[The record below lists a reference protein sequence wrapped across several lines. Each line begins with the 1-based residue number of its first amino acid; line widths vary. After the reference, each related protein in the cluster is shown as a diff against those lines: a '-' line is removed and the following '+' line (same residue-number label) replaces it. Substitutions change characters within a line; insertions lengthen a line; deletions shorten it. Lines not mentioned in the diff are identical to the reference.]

1 MTNHDVLTDPNPAG
15 AWTQGIVPGGTF
27 LADFLYPAPAERRI
41 GAIIGWWERRRLPYN
56 LIIGGTGFVTMT
68 IGSLIMGLNGDFE
81 PLFWVR
87 SGIFWLVTANV
98 SYTLGPIAEIALQK
112 LFGRKLL
119 PSGPLL
125 FRAAVT
131 IAVGVTL
138 LPIIFIAL
146 GYLAMS
152 LGIGP

>member
-1 MTNHDVLTDPNPAG
+1 MERETTTDFALPSGPSSG
-15 AWTQGIVPGGTF
+15 GIVPGGTA
-27 LADFLYPAPAERRI
+27 LGDFLYPAPARRRV
-41 GAIIGWWERRRLPYN
+41 GAIIGWWEKRRLPYN
-56 LIIGGTGFVTMT
+56 LTIGGTGFVTVT

-87 SGIFWLVTANV
+87 SGIFWLVAANV

-112 LFGRKLL
+112 LFGRKLF
-119 PSGPLL
+119 PAGPLL

-131 IAVGVTL
+131 VAVGVTL

>member
-1 MTNHDVLTDPNPAG
+1 MERATTTDLTLPAG
-15 AWTQGIVPGGTF
+15 GRTRGIVPGGTA
-27 LADFLYPAPAERRI
+27 LGDFLYPPPAERRV
-41 GAIIGWWERRRLPYN
+41 GAIIRWWEKRRLPYN

-68 IGSLIMGLNGDFE
+68 IGLLIMGLNGDFE

-112 LFGRKLL
+112 LFGRTLL